1 MGIPKIQYPTIF
13 GDLDSRDLMDRPVPE
28 IPPSDLF
35 DAIQKVLVMYNE
47 LATDVVSVF
56 AVTTQVAKERFDAAM
71 LGGADTAILQPRKE
85 YMRVLATQIAQEQGA
100 ENAFEVGYP
109 IMAFADRGMFTPEF
123 LLRATVR
130 DVNNKT
136 FDALIRDSNTLYRY
150 VLEAVFE
157 NENYM
162 FTDDKVLGQNL
173 GEYEVKRLLNADDI
187 PGVFKK
193 FDGTVVPFNTMN
205 GYKVSGS
212 TNFTNST
219 FDIAHDY
226 LTDLGLDNDIVY
238 LISKADEPA
247 VRNCSNFVPF
257 DPEEVGQDDPNIV
270 DPPPIAGTIVPNP
283 RALVRTPRS
292 IGRIRAADFNS
303 GEVIVLPWMFAG
315 YLFAMDRSAE
325 KPVVIRESD
334 LAQLRGF
341 RLVSEDGMSPAIG
354 GDKLI
359 ANKFWQRVFG
369 CGVRN
374 RANGCIVQITQN
386 ALYTPPSTIFAT
398 YTP

>member
-1 MGIPKIQYPTIF
+1 MALPKIQYPTLF
-13 GDLDSRDLMDRPVPE
+13 GDFDSRDLMDRPVAE
-28 IPPSDLF
+28 IPQPDLF
-35 DAIQKVLVMYNE
+35 DAIEKVLAVYNE
-47 LATDVVSVF
+47 LATDVVSIL
-56 AVTTQVAKERFDAAM
+56 AETTQVAKERFDANM
-71 LGGADTAILQPRKE
+71 LGGADTALLQPRAE
-85 YMRVLATQIAQEQGA
+85 YMRGLATKIAQEQGA

-109 IMAFADRGMFTPEF
+109 IQPFQDRGMFTPEF

-136 FDALIRDSNTLYRY
+136 FDALIRDSNGLFRY

-157 NENYM
+157 NDNYM
-162 FTDDKVLGQNL
+162 FLDDKVYGQNL

-193 FDGTVVPFNTMN
+193 PDGTTAAFNTMN
-205 GYKVSGS
+205 AYKVSGS
-212 TNFTNST
+212 TVWTNST

-226 LTDLGLDNDIVY
+226 LTDLGQANDLVY
-238 LISKADEPA
+238 LISKADEAA
-247 VRNCSNFVPF
+247 VRQLSNFVPF
-257 DPEEVGQDDPNIV
+257 DPLPVGVTDPKIQ

-283 RALVRTPRS
+283 RALVNTLRS
-292 IGRIRAADFNS
+292 IGRMRAADANS
-303 GEVIVLPWMFAG
+303 GEVIVLPWMFPG

-341 RLVSEDGMSPAIG
+341 RLVSDDLSSVVG
-354 GDKLI
+354 GEKI
-359 ANKFWQRVFG
+359 ITNKFWQRVFG

-374 RANGCIVQITQN
+374 RANGCIVQITNN

-398 YTP
+398 T